1 MSVNLSDLLGARYD
15 NLLEAQVDK
24 SPSEV
29 VVSDNG
35 GKTFY
40 IVGREVFE
48 SRLQPLGY
56 EIVVA
61 DGE

>member
-1 MSVNLSDLLGARYD
+1 MSQNIDELLGARYN

-29 VVSDNG
+29 VVSDND
-35 GKTFY
+35 KAFY
-40 IVGREVFE
+40 IVEREIFD
-48 SRLQPLGY
+48 SQLQSLGFK
-56 EIVVA
+56 IIVA